1 MSERVTIDV
10 ADGVCHIRLNRPEK
24 LNALDREMFE
34 GLIAAGER
42 MMNEAD
48 AHVVVLSGEGRGFC
62 AGLDVASLMPVLN
75 ESPELMAPCEGSP
88 ANWVQRA
95 VWIWQELPQPVI
107 AAVHGVA
114 FGGGFQLA
122 LAADIRIAH
131 AEARFAFKEIEW
143 GLIPDLAATQTTRG
157 VVALDVLKELSM
169 TGREV
174 HGEEALAL
182 HLVTF
187 LDDAPLERAMT
198 LAKAMAAK
206 TPAALR
212 AAKRLWNTAPNAG
225 VAEGLAIEASLQA
238 SLVQSMGN

>member
-1 MSERVTIDV
+1 MSDRVTV
-10 ADGVCHIRLNRPEK
+10 ELVDGIAHVRLRRPEK
-24 LNALDREMFE
+24 LNALDRAMFE

-42 MMNEAD
+42 LMNEAD
-48 AHVVVLSGEGRGFC
+48 ANVVVLSGEGRGFC
-62 AGLDVASLMPVLN
+62 AGLDVASLMPVLK

-107 AAVHGVA
+107 AAVQGVA

-122 LAADIRIAH
+122 LAADIRVAH

-174 HGEEALAL
+174 QGEEALAL
-182 HLVTF
+182 HLVTY
-187 LDDAPLERAMT
+187 LDDAPLERAMSI
-198 LAKAMAAK
+198 AKAIAAK
-206 TPAALR
+206 SPTAIR
-212 AAKRLWNTAPNAG
+212 AAKRLWNTAPSAG

-238 SLVQSMGN
+238 SLVQGLGA